1 MNTDDAETIAADALT
16 FLAADAARLRRFLD
30 LSGLS
35 PASIRAAAREAGFL
49 RGVLDYID
57 ADERLLKMFANAS
70 GIDPSVIAKARMA
83 LGGRTWEGDAP

>member
-1 MNTDDAETIAADALT
+1 MNTDNAEAIAVDALS

-49 RGVLDYID
+49 LGVLDYID
-57 ADERLLKMFANAS
+57 ADERLLKMFAEAT
-70 GIDPSVIAKARMA
+70 GINPSIVAKARVA
-83 LGGRTWEGDAP
+83 LGGRTWEADGP